1 MTLTK
6 TQTVLYRKYF
16 EMTKLLNL
24 YLNHFPKHEKY
35 ALCTIIRNTN
45 YSLYDLV
52 VEATKRY
59 HKKTTL
65 QNIDITH
72 EKLRMQIYLAYE
84 LNYFNFKDGV
94 SVTDASNSV
103 RYSKINKKI
112 NELGRL
118 IGAWIKTERGR
129 NG

>member
-94 SVTDASNSV
+94 SVTDASNST

-118 IGAWIKTERGR
+118 IGAWIKTERSR

>member
-94 SVTDASNSV
+94 SVTGASNSV

>member
-118 IGAWIKTERGR
+118 IGAWIKTERSR

>member
-94 SVTDASNSV
+94 SVTDASNST